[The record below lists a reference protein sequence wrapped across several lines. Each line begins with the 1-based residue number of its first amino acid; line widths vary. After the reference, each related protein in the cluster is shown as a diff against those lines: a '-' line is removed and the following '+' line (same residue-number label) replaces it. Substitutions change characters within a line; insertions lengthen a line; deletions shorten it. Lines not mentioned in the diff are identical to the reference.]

1 MKEKFEPVSIL
12 PALSKI
18 FEKYMFAQMPTF
30 FDNIF

>member
-18 FEKYMFAQMPTF
+18 FEKYVCSNAYF
-30 FDNIF
+30 FR